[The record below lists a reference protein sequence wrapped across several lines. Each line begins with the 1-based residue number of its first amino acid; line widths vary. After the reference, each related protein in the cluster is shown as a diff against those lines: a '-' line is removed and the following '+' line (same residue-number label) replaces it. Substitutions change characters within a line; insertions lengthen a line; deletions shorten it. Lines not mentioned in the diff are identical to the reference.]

1 MGGNVLM
8 KFVKSWYL
16 SKTLWINALAL
27 AAVILQAATGK
38 EVFSVE
44 SQGIALTVIN
54 IVLRLVTKHELK

>member
-1 MGGNVLM
+1 M

-44 SQGIALTVIN
+44 SQGIALLSLI
-54 IVLRLVTKHELK
+54 LYCG